1 MYSWQSKN
9 LNVIPKCNEEFE
21 DIKGVIRL
29 RISKKNRQHKRPKEK
44 EQTTMEIGILC
55 NLLISNQSCQD
66 TNNRRIMFCEFLFYY
81 GLVVVILTLICSWQV
96 SFQFNRYH
104 VLLTHCAQINDQ
116 WIISAHMVITRI
128 YGVGSNPVEG
138 RTKI

>member
-55 NLLISNQSCQD
+55 NLLISNQSC
-66 TNNRRIMFCEFLFYY
+66 
-81 GLVVVILTLICSWQV
+81 
-96 SFQFNRYH
+96 
-104 VLLTHCAQINDQ
+104 
-116 WIISAHMVITRI
+116 
-128 YGVGSNPVEG
+128 
-138 RTKI
+138 

>member
-44 EQTTMEIGILC
+44 EQTT
-55 NLLISNQSCQD
+55 QTAKRKRTD
-66 TNNRRIMFCEFLFYY
+66 
-81 GLVVVILTLICSWQV
+81 
-96 SFQFNRYH
+96 
-104 VLLTHCAQINDQ
+104 NDGN
-116 WIISAHMVITRI
+116 WNIV
-128 YGVGSNPVEG
+128 
-138 RTKI
+138 